1 MGRLSNLFG
10 VKMGWADRLS
20 GVLLL
25 VFAALMAYFAWKLPL
40 GTFHRPGPGFFPLFL
55 AFVLGPLA
63 LLLLLSSL
71 TAVPQKEEEKVHP
84 RKGNRRK
91 ILYILGSLRI
101 YAFCFDRFGFL
112 ISTFLFF
119 VLLKPLVQR
128 PWGYV
133 LSGSLLVTVL
143 SYLIFGTLLQSQ
155 LPKGFLGF

>member
-1 MGRLSNLFG
+1 
-10 VKMGWADRLS
+10 MGWADRLS
-20 GVLLL
+20 GALLL
-25 VFAALMAYFAWKLPL
+25 VFAALMGYFAWKLPL

-71 TAVPQKEEEKVHP
+71 MAVPVQKEKKVHP
-84 RKGNRRK
+84 PKGDRRK
-91 ILYILGSLRI
+91 IFYILGSLLV

-119 VLLKPLVQR
+119 VLLKPLVQKS
-128 PWGYV
+128 WGYV

-143 SYLIFGTLLQSQ
+143 SYLIFDTLLQSQ
-155 LPKGFLGF
+155 LPRGILGF